1 MLVSV
6 FDWKTLNY
14 DYYEIN
20 GDVDHGGWFELQGLG
35 IGGKGSVDSVGIDIE
50 DALPSLPSNAKYIS
64 SGKNAKGR
72 IFIKRDNLDRGKS
85 SLSGGI
91 PSARLRNL
99 QTLPDKDRIKF
110 HQDRNR
116 HLLDYTGPHF
126 ITPGLSGLDTEMM
139 NRNMGALGDPKV
151 NPSSNASSTVV
162 QKTIEIPTEIPLAM
176 FLVPTI
182 AGIAAGYFAAA
193 KTESVSIATATLLG
207 IVGGL
212 TAGIAFGREY
222 EGYKQATLRR

>member
-14 DYYEIN
+14 DYYEIP
-20 GDVDHGGWFELQGLG
+20 GDTDHGGWFELQGLG
-35 IGGKGSVDSVGIDIE
+35 IGGKGSADGVGIDIE
-50 DALPSLPSNAKYIS
+50 DALPSLPLNAQYVS
-64 SGKNAKGR
+64 SGRNAKGR
-72 IFIKRDNLDRGKS
+72 IFVKRDQADRGKS

-99 QTLPDKDRIKF
+99 QTIPEKDRIKF

-126 ITPGLSGLDTEMM
+126 ITPGLSGVDF
-139 NRNMGALGDPKV
+139 NQSNVALGNPNSVAASTTEKDAKV
-151 NPSSNASSTVV
+151 QP
-162 QKTIEIPTEIPLAM
+162 QIPTEIPLAM

-182 AGIAAGYFAAA
+182 AGIGAGYFAAA

>member
-14 DYYEIN
+14 DYYEIKGN
-20 GDVDHGGWFELQGLG
+20 TDHGGWFELQGLG
-35 IGGKGSVDSVGIDIE
+35 IGGKGSIDGVGIDIE
-50 DALPSLPSNAKYIS
+50 DALPSLPIDAQYVS
-64 SGKNAKGR
+64 SGRNAKGR
-72 IFIKRDNLDRGKS
+72 IFVKRDNADRGKS

-99 QTLPDKDRIKF
+99 QTIPEKDRIKF

-126 ITPGLSGLDTEMM
+126 ITPGLSGVDF
-139 NRNMGALGDPKV
+139 NQSNVALG
-151 NPSSNASSTVV
+151 NPNSNTSSNTENKDTT
-162 QKTIEIPTEIPLAM
+162 QPQMPTEIPLAM

-182 AGIAAGYFAAA
+182 AGIGAGYFAAA

-222 EGYKQATLRR
+222 EGYKQATLRK

>member
-14 DYYEIN
+14 DYYEIA
-20 GDVDHGGWFELQGLG
+20 GDTDHGGWFELQGLG
-35 IGGKGSVDSVGIDIE
+35 IGGKGSADGVGIDIE
-50 DALPSLPSNAKYIS
+50 DALPSLPLDAQYVS

-72 IFIKRDNLDRGKS
+72 IFVKRDAADRGKS

-99 QTLPDKDRIKF
+99 QTIPEKDRIKF

-126 ITPGLSGLDTEMM
+126 ITPGLSGVDIHHSSL
-139 NRNMGALGDPKV
+139 NGVALGDSKT
-151 NPSSNASSTVV
+151 ST
-162 QKTIEIPTEIPLAM
+162 TPAPEIPSEIPLAM
-176 FLVPTI
+176 FLVPTM
-182 AGIAAGYFAAA
+182 AGIAAGYFAAT
-193 KTESVSIATATLLG
+193 KTDNISITTASLLG

-222 EGYKQATLRR
+222 ESYKQATLRK

>member
-14 DYYEIN
+14 DYYEIP
-20 GDVDHGGWFELQGLG
+20 GDVDHGGWYELQGLG
-35 IGGKGSVDSVGIDIE
+35 INSKGSVDGVGIDIE
-50 DALPSLPSNAKYIS
+50 DALPSLPIDAKYIS

-72 IFIKRDNLDRGKS
+72 IFVKRDQNDRGKA
-85 SLSGGI
+85 SLSGNI

-99 QTLPDKDRIKF
+99 QTIPDKDRVKF

-126 ITPGLSGLDTEMM
+126 ITPGLSGIDFVQS
-139 NRNMGALGDPKV
+139 NQALGDDPNTNKSQEKAKEPTQI
-151 NPSSNASSTVV
+151 PS
-162 QKTIEIPTEIPLAM
+162 EIPLAM

-182 AGIAAGYFAAA
+182 AGIGAGYFAAT
-193 KTESVSIATATLLG
+193 KTDNVSITTAALLG
-207 IVGGL
+207 IIGGI

-222 EGYKQATLRR
+222 EGYKQATLRK

>member
-14 DYYEIN
+14 DYYEIS
-20 GDVDHGGWFELQGLG
+20 GDTDHGGWFELQGLG
-35 IGGKGSVDSVGIDIE
+35 INRKGSADGVGIDIE
-50 DALPSLPSNAKYIS
+50 DALPSLPTDATYIS

-72 IFIKRDNLDRGKS
+72 IFVKRDLLDRGKS

-110 HQDRNR
+110 NQDRNR

-126 ITPGLSGLDTEMM
+126 ITPGLSGIDFVNT
-139 NRNMGALGDPKV
+139 NVSMGALGDPTKT
-151 NPSSNASSTVV
+151 NPASPTV
-162 QKTIEIPTEIPLAM
+162 QAQPAPQIPEEIPLAM

-182 AGIAAGYFAAA
+182 AGIGAGYFAAA